1 MAHAL
6 CWHKLVCVTAPLH
19 SHCWCC
25 PHITRSLWLQEQ
37 MTLPQ
42 TSCRRPGLAEA
53 GHDAVILSPR
63 NRNSSRPKSKAVNM
77 FGGKE
82 EVRVVVY
89 WLYNIT
95 RSIHSS
101 LGMCLSNS
109 SQQVV
114 VLGNKPR
121 HLLALNC
128 LQSSHTFSVDGRSI
142 NQLVITD
149 LLSGTP
155 KRGHL
160 PPYIHAQRQ
169 RAHICIKF
177 VCQHFPL
184 VWAGNVVSL

>member
-1 MAHAL
+1 
-6 CWHKLVCVTAPLH
+6 
-19 SHCWCC
+19 
-25 PHITRSLWLQEQ
+25 
-37 MTLPQ
+37 
-42 TSCRRPGLAEA
+42 
-53 GHDAVILSPR
+53 
-63 NRNSSRPKSKAVNM
+63 M
-77 FGGKE
+77 FRGKE

-89 WLYNIT
+89 WLHNIT

-128 LQSSHTFSVDGRSI
+128 LQSSHTFSVDGRYI
-142 NQLVITD
+142 NQSVITG
-149 LLSGTP
+149 LLSGAP
-155 KRGHL
+155 KRGQL
-160 PPYIHAQRQ
+160 PQYIHAPRQ

-184 VWAGNVVSL
+184 V